1 MLVEVCANSLESAIN
16 AQKAGADRIE
26 LCSEL
31 GVGGITP
38 SLGLIQRVWERL
50 TIPVHVLIR
59 PRSGHFTY
67 SEAEFEVMKADIVA
81 CMELGVQGVVSGV
94 LLKDFSVDVE
104 RTRQLVELAQPMH
117 FTFHRAFDWI
127 GDPIKA
133 LGQLEPLGVG
143 TILTSG
149 GHPSAE
155 KGLEPLEDWQKR
167 TSMTIMAGG
176 GVSPSNATK
185 FKKIGLRAIHC
196 SGTSFGNKLGV
207 SGKIPMN
214 SVKHLAEDGVATT
227 QVETV
232 QSIVQAVK

>member
-16 AQKAGADRIE
+16 AQKAGAHRIE

-31 GVGGITP
+31 GVGGVTP
-38 SLGLIQRVWERL
+38 SMGLIQLVRERL
-50 TIPVHVLIR
+50 SIPVHVLIR

-67 SEAEFEVMKADIVA
+67 SDTEFEVMKADIVA
-81 CMELGVQGVVSGV
+81 CMELGVDGVVSGV
-94 LLKDFSVDVE
+94 LMKDFSVDVA

-127 GDPIKA
+127 QDPISC
-133 LGQLEPLGVG
+133 LVELERMGID

-149 GHPSAE
+149 GYPSAE
-155 KGLEPLEDWQKR
+155 KGLEQLEDWQKR

-176 GVSPSNATK
+176 GVSPSNAVG
-185 FKKIGLRAIHC
+185 FKKIGLRAVHC
-196 SGTSFGNKLGV
+196 SGTSFANQLDV

-214 SVKHLAEDGVATT
+214 SAKHLDEDKVAITH
-227 QVETV
+227 VDTV
-232 QSIVQAVK
+232 RSIVQAVK